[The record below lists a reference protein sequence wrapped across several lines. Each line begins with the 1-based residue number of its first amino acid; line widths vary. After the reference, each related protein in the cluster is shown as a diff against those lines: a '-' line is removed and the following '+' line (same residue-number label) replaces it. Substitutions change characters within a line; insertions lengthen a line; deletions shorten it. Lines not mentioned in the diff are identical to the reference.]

1 MCGMPFD
8 KCLRVVPSAIF
19 PAFFVYFFSFL
30 RTVIT
35 SKKHTF
41 LFELLETFIFVRF
54 WVG

>member
-8 KCLRVVPSAIF
+8 KCLRVIPSAIF
-19 PAFFVYFFSFL
+19 LAFLVYFFSFP

-41 LFELLETFIFVRF
+41 LFELLETVLFL
-54 WVG
+54 